1 MRSMIVVLFAL
12 LLPLAPANAQV
23 GIAFSAPG
31 VSIGIN
37 MPAYPDLVP
46 IPGYPVYYDPQVSSN
61 YFFYDGLYWVYSAD
75 NWYASTWY
83 NGPWQAVAPQDV
95 PVYVLRIPVRYY
107 RQPPVY
113 FHGWS
118 EDAPPRWGE
127 HWGNDWA
134 SRHAGWDRWDRH
146 SAPAAAPLPVYQ
158 RQYSG
163 DRYPRA
169 IEQQQTL
176 RVQNYHYQ
184 PREAVTRQE
193 FQHGN
198 AGTARNAS
206 PQPAAASAQPAN
218 RTSDKPRVQAEH
230 KAPAAAVREKSPPN
244 VAQHQ
249 PAVAEQQPRQVPR
262 AQQAQH
268 AKPVPQQQQQQ
279 QAQRVEPVQ
288 HAPQGQPAQHVQR
301 VQPTQHGP
309 APQAQQAAQ
318 PKGQHP
324 AAAGGP
330 EHKAPPQQHEA
341 AKNNN
346 APSGA
351 GKDNRGGGE
360 KQNQGKQKEEHN

>member
-23 GIAFSAPG
+23 GVAFSAPG
-31 VSIGIN
+31 LSIGIN

-46 IPGYPVYYDPQVSSN
+46 IPGYPVYYDPRVNSN
-61 YFFYDGLYWVYSAD
+61 YFFYDGLYWVYNAD

-95 PVYVLRIPVRYY
+95 PVYVLRVPVRYY

-113 FHGWS
+113 FHGWR

-134 SRHAGWDRWDRH
+134 SRHAGWDRWDRR

-176 RVQNYHYQ
+176 RTQNYHYQ

-198 AGTARNAS
+198 AGTAHNAS

-230 KAPAAAVREKSPPN
+230 KAPAAMAGKEKSPSN
-244 VAQHQ
+244 VVQHQ
-249 PAVAEQQPRQVPR
+249 PAMAGQQPQQAQHV
-262 AQQAQH
+262 QQAQH
-268 AKPVPQQQQQQ
+268 AKPMPQQ
-279 QAQRVEPVQ
+279 QAQHAAPVQ
-288 HAPQGQPAQHVQR
+288 HAQPQGQPAQRVER
-301 VQPTQHGP
+301 VQPTQHVQQ
-309 APQAQQAAQ
+309 QAQQAPQ

-324 AAAGGP
+324 NAAGGP
-330 EHKAPPQQHEA
+330 EHAAPPPHEG
-341 AKNNN
+341 AKNSN
-346 APSGA
+346 AQSDA
-351 GKDNRGGGE
+351 GKQNRGGGE
-360 KQNQGKQKEEHN
+360 KQKQEKQKDEHN